1 MNYRGKRVW
10 ITGGS
15 QGIGLAVAHRFYR
28 EGAEVVLLARDTDK
42 LRRAAETIGARPGG
56 SVATLAL
63 DVTDAAAVENALGS
77 GRSGPVDVLVNAA
90 GLARPTYFELV
101 DPTQFDRIV
110 RTNLYGPYHMCR
122 SLLGELRKSKG
133 YIVNVSS
140 VAGFIG
146 VFGYTDYCASKFGLI
161 GFSEALREELKRD
174 GVRVSVLCPPDT
186 DTPGLVEENRTK
198 PRETLAI
205 SAKAKL
211 LPPER
216 VADELLRGMRRGR
229 FLIVPGSDG
238 KLSLWVKR
246 LFPGLIHLIMQQ
258 TIRKSSR

>member
-1 MNYRGKRVW
+1 MNYRGKRVL

-15 QGIGLAVAHRFYR
+15 QGIGLAVAHKFHAL
-28 EGAEVVLLARDTDK
+28 GADVVLLARNPDK
-42 LRRAAETIGARPGG
+42 LSLAAEAIGARPGG
-56 SVATLAL
+56 SVATLSL
-63 DVTDAAAVENALGS
+63 DVTDANAVEAALGN

-101 DPTQFDRIV
+101 GPAQFDRIV
-110 RTNLYGPYHMCR
+110 RTNLYGPYHLCR
-122 SLLGELRKSKG
+122 SLLAEMRKSRG

-161 GFSEALREELKRD
+161 GFSEALREEVKRD

-186 DTPGLVEENRTK
+186 DTPGMEEENRTK

-211 LPPER
+211 LSPEQ
-216 VADELLRGMRRGR
+216 VAAELLRGMRRER
-229 FLIVPGSDG
+229 FLIVPGTDG
-238 KLSLWVKR
+238 KLSLWAKR
-246 LFPGLIHLIMQQ
+246 LFPGVVHRIMQQ
-258 TIRKSSR
+258 TIRKALP